1 MARTSLTV
9 QDISISG
16 VTPSYSSAN
25 VDGNSFAN
33 DGDVFLHV
41 KNGSGSDITLTV
53 QTPAKVNGVDIE
65 EVTVTVSAGS
75 EEMVGPFPT
84 TTFNQSG
91 GVVYADYSAVTTVTV
106 AAIKLA

>member
-9 QDISISG
+9 QDIGLSG
-16 VTPSYSSAN
+16 LTPSYSSAN
-25 VDGNSFAN
+25 ADGNSFAN

-41 KNGSGSDITLTV
+41 KNGSGSDITLTI
-53 QTPAKVNGVDIE
+53 QTPAKVDGVDIE
-65 EVTVTVSAGS
+65 EVTVTVTAGS
-75 EEMVGPFPT
+75 EEMVGAFPT

-91 GVVYADYSAVTTVTV
+91 GVVYVDYSAVTTVTV